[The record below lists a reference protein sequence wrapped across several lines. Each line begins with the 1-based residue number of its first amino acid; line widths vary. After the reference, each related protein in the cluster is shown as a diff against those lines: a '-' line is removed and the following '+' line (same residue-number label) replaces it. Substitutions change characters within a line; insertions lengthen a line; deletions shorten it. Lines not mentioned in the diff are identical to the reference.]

1 MIHKMLLGAFLA
13 VSPMLANAAGLNGA
27 ELSIAWAI
35 PFAGILLSIA
45 LCPMLVPHFWHNHFG
60 KVAGKRCYH
69 YPLRHI
75 TEVAQTLARNFAA
88 ETVDRAVYR
97 SAFRF
102 EPFKNFDYIFFCRIH
117 YKIGF

>member
-60 KVAGKRCYH
+60 KVAVAWALLCAV
-69 YPLRHI
+69 PL
-75 TEVAQTLARNFAA
+75 F
-88 ETVDRAVYR
+88 AVYGGMGCDR
-97 SAFRF
+97 RRQ
-102 EPFKNFDYIFFCRIH
+102 P
-117 YKIGF
+117 

>member
-13 VSPMLANAAGLNGA
+13 ISPMLANAAGLNGA

-60 KVAGKRCYH
+60 KVA
-69 YPLRHI
+69 
-75 TEVAQTLARNFAA
+75 VAWARSLSLWVLCLWWQAA
-88 ETVDRAVYR
+88 
-97 SAFRF
+97 F
-102 EPFKNFDYIFFCRIH
+102 IFVLLSKERR
-117 YKIGF
+117 